1 MVAITGMGA
10 VTPMGIGVDA
20 LWDGLLAGRPTV
32 VDLSARGQG
41 WANLP
46 VPVAAVAPELG
57 PDVIDPIRARRLDRS
72 QSLAVVAAAE
82 AWAQAGA
89 PEVERDRLA
98 VVIGSGIGGIQTLL
112 DQDDVLES
120 SGARRVSPRTVPMLM
135 ANAAAAQISIEY
147 GAGAGVFT
155 PVSACAAGAEAV
167 AMGMRLIDG
176 DEADVVIV
184 GGAEAAIMPLTLAA
198 FAQTQA
204 LAKPTRALD
213 QLSRPFDL
221 NRSGFVLGEGAGVL
235 VLESERHAAARRAP
249 VIAHIAGF
257 GISSDAHHIT
267 ASDPTGAGQI
277 RAMATAVRRSG
288 LQPGDV
294 DHINCHATGTAVG
307 DRSEAAAIRAVFGE
321 QVPVTA
327 PKASI
332 GHLFGGAGAVEAIIT
347 AMTIRTGIIP
357 PTKNLDDADPEL
369 MLDVVTT
376 ERSLPVG
383 AAVSNSFGFGG
394 QNVALLLTRA
404 V

>member
-1 MVAITGMGA
+1 MVAITGVGA

-20 LWDGLLAGRPTV
+20 LWNGLLAGRPTV
-32 VDLSARGQG
+32 VDLSSRGQS

-98 VVIGSGIGGIQTLL
+98 VVIGSGTGGIQTLL
-112 DQDDVLES
+112 DQDDVLET

-288 LQPGDV
+288 LRPGDV
-294 DHINCHATGTAVG
+294 NHINCHATGTAVG

-347 AMTIRTGIIP
+347 ALTIRTGIIP

-376 ERSLPVG
+376 ERSMPVG

>member
-20 LWDGLLAGRPTV
+20 LWNGLLAGRPTV
-32 VDLSARGQG
+32 VDLSTRGQG

-98 VVIGSGIGGIQTLL
+98 VVIGSGTGGIQTLL

-376 ERSLPVG
+376 ERSMPVA

-394 QNVALLLTRA
+394 QNVALLLSA
-404 V
+404 S

>member
-20 LWDGLLAGRPTV
+20 LWNGLLAGKPTV
-32 VDLSARGQG
+32 VDLSTRGES

-98 VVIGSGIGGIQTLL
+98 VVIGSGTGGIQTLL
-112 DQDDVLES
+112 DQDDVLET

-213 QLSRPFDL
+213 ELSRPFDL

-277 RAMATAVRRSG
+277 RAMATAIRRSG

-376 ERSLPVG
+376 ERSMPVA

-394 QNVALLLTRA
+394 QNVALLLSA
-404 V
+404 S

>member
-1 MVAITGMGA
+1 MGV
-10 VTPMGIGVDA
+10 VTPMGIGVHA
-20 LWDGLLAGRPTV
+20 LWNGLLAGRSNV
-32 VDLSARGQG
+32 IDLGTRGES
-41 WANLP
+41 WANLT
-46 VPVAAVAPELG
+46 VPVAFVAPELG
-57 PDVIDPIRARRLDRS
+57 PDVIDPIRARRLDRC
-72 QSLAVVAAAE
+72 QSLAVIAAAE
-82 AWAQAGA
+82 AWTQAGA

-98 VVIGSGIGGIQTLL
+98 VVIGSGTGGIQTLL
-112 DQDDVLES
+112 DQDDVLEK

-184 GGAEAAIMPLTLAA
+184 GGAEAAIMPFTLAA

-213 QLSRPFDL
+213 ELSRPFDL
-221 NRSGFVLGEGAGVL
+221 NRSGFVLGEGSGVL
-235 VLESERHAAARRAP
+235 VLESERHAAARHAP
-249 VIAHIAGF
+249 IIAHIAGF
-257 GISSDAHHIT
+257 GISSDAHHLT
-267 ASDPTGAGQI
+267 APDPTGAGQI
-277 RAMATAVRRSG
+277 RAMAMAVRRSG

-332 GHLFGGAGAVEAIIT
+332 GHLFGAAGAVETIIT
-347 AMTIRTGIIP
+347 ALTIQTGIIP

-376 ERSLPVG
+376 ERSMPVA

-394 QNVALLLTRA
+394 QNVALLLSA
-404 V
+404 S

>member
-20 LWDGLLAGRPTV
+20 LWNGLLAGRPTV
-32 VDLSARGQG
+32 VDLSTRGES

-98 VVIGSGIGGIQTLL
+98 VVIGSGTGGIQTLL
-112 DQDDVLES
+112 DQDDVLET

-213 QLSRPFDL
+213 ELSRPFDL

-376 ERSLPVG
+376 ERSMPVA

-394 QNVALLLTRA
+394 QNVALLLSA
-404 V
+404 S

>member
-20 LWDGLLAGRPTV
+20 LWNGLLAGRPTV
-32 VDLSARGQG
+32 VDLSTRGES

-98 VVIGSGIGGIQTLL
+98 VVIGSGTGGIQTLL

-213 QLSRPFDL
+213 ELSRPFDL

-288 LQPGDV
+288 LRPGDV

-321 QVPVTA
+321 RVPVTA

-394 QNVALLLTRA
+394 QNVALLLSA
-404 V
+404 S

>member
-1 MVAITGMGA
+1 MGA
-10 VTPMGIGVDA
+10 VTPLGIGVTA
-20 LWDGLLAGRPTV
+20 LWDGLLAGASNV
-32 VDLSARGQG
+32 VDLSARGED

-46 VPVAAVAPELG
+46 VPVASVAPELG

-72 QSLAVVAAAE
+72 QALAVVAAAE
-82 AWAQAGA
+82 AWAHAGA

-98 VVIGSGIGGIQTLL
+98 VVIGAGIGGLQTLL
-112 DQDDVLES
+112 DQDDVLEN

-184 GGAEAAIMPLTLAA
+184 GGAEAPIMPLTLAA
-198 FAQTQA
+198 FARAQT
-204 LAKPTRALD
+204 LAKPSRALD

-221 NRSGFVLGEGAGVL
+221 HRSGFVLGEGAGVL
-235 VLESERHAAARRAP
+235 ILESERHAAARRAP
-249 VIAHIAGF
+249 TIARIAGF
-257 GISSDAHHIT
+257 GISSDAHHMT
-267 ASDPTGAGQI
+267 APDPTGTGQV
-277 RAMATAVRRSG
+277 RAMTTAVRRAG
-288 LQPGDV
+288 LKAGDV

-307 DRSEAAAIRAVFGE
+307 DRSEALAIRTVFGE

-332 GHLFGGAGAVEAIIT
+332 GHLVGGAGAVEAIIT
-347 AMTIRTGIIP
+347 ALTIDTGIIP

-376 ERSLPVG
+376 EKPGPVS
-383 AAVSNSFGFGG
+383 AALTNSFGFGG
-394 QNVALLLTRA
+394 HNAALLLSA
-404 V
+404 P